1 MNKIKVGIIGGAGYT
16 AGELIRILMYHPF
29 AEISFIHSESQTG
42 KAVYEIHKDLIGET
56 NLYFTNKIEE
66 QVDVW
71 FLCMGHGRSKVFLEN
86 NPPSSSIKIIDLSN
100 EFRLSESSDGFI
112 YGLPEFQKNKIQQA
126 NKIANPGCFAT
137 AIQLAL
143 LPLAKAG
150 LLKNSIHVNAI
161 TGVTGAGQKPTDKTH
176 FSWRD
181 NNVSIYK
188 AFNHQHLA
196 EIKQSVK
203 MLQPDFE
210 KSINFIPMRGN
221 FSRGIFAS
229 IYTEIEDNEIDY
241 QKLYEDYYK
250 DSAFTH
256 YSLTNPSL
264 KQVINT
270 NKCIIHTKIIDN
282 NLLIISMIDNLLKGA
297 SGQAVQNMN
306 LLFGFG
312 ELTGLQLKATA
323 F

>member
-112 YGLPEFQKNKIQQA
+112 YGLPEFQKN
-126 NKIANPGCFAT
+126 
-137 AIQLAL
+137 
-143 LPLAKAG
+143 
-150 LLKNSIHVNAI
+150 
-161 TGVTGAGQKPTDKTH
+161 
-176 FSWRD
+176 
-181 NNVSIYK
+181 
-188 AFNHQHLA
+188 
-196 EIKQSVK
+196 IKQSVK